1 MSPQDRDVYFSTPE
15 LFMPKYDEV
24 HISVTF
30 TWDVEKAQWLKKQ
43 WEHIAPVKIGGV
55 AIDGEGQGFNP
66 GMYVRE
72 GITKT
77 SIGCPNSC
85 GWCFVKRPLKELRIY
100 PGNNII
106 DNNLLACSESHIN
119 KVFEMLKGQ
128 KKIKFSGGLESSRI
142 TRKIID
148 KLGGL
153 NIERMYFAY
162 DHPMNFHHLKKIIPI
177 LKERFK
183 HRNYLG
189 CYVLMGFRNDTIEKA
204 RERLIE
210 TYLLGYLPFG
220 MLYRNKKGE
229 FPEPYKEWRA
239 LQHTWTRPAA
249 MNSFMKNIG
258 K

>member
-1 MSPQDRDVYFSTPE
+1 MSPQDPDSYFSTPE
-15 LFMPKYDEV
+15 LFMPEYDEV

-30 TWDVEKAQWLKKQ
+30 TWDIEKAKWLKKQ

-55 AIDGEGQGFNP
+55 AIDGEGKSFNP

-77 SIGCPNSC
+77 SIGCPNNC
-85 GWCFVKRPLKELRIY
+85 GWCFVKQPLKELKIY

-106 DNNLLACSESHIN
+106 DNNLLACSKSHIDR
-119 KVFEMLKGQ
+119 VFQMLKGQ
-128 KKIKFSGGLESSRI
+128 KKIKFTGGLESSMV
-142 TRKIID
+142 TMEIIE
-148 KLGGL
+148 KLSKL

-162 DHPMNFHHLKKIIPI
+162 DHPMDLRSIKKISLM
-177 LKERFK
+177 LKEYFA

-189 CYVLMGFRNDTIEKA
+189 CYVLMGYKNDTIEKA
-204 RERLIE
+204 KRRLIG

-229 FPEPYKEWRA
+229 FPEPHKEWRK
-239 LQHTWTRPAA
+239 LQHIWTRPAVI
-249 MNSFMKNIG
+249 NSFMKNIG
-258 K
+258 